1 VIDIIIMTIVNLVFV
16 IFILGLRLF
25 LVAQAAA
32 APLQGRPGWDG
43 QSLATTR

>member
-25 LVAQAAA
+25 LASQAAA
-32 APLQGRPGWDG
+32 APLQGRLGWHG